1 MHTLVCASNTV
12 YNVSLL
18 WQGSNGCV
26 KGLGTKTDP
35 IGHFYVGDKMS
46 LFCRQSSS
54 RWHCHQQRCSR
65 LADEIINEHFYFLYT
80 DLKVVWLM
88 FSELRNQN
96 EDFEED
102 SSGFIFLCLANCVF
116 SFSFQYRKTRYCW
129 SQTKHSY
136 PSGGWHEDV
145 QVSRIYVKS
154 ALELSLF
161 WQCSGRVTGSIPE
174 V

>member
-1 MHTLVCASNTV
+1 MD
-12 YNVSLL
+12 VS
-18 WQGSNGCV
+18 
-26 KGLGTKTDP
+26 KGLARKRTLSATSMLVTKCL
-35 IGHFYVGDKMS
+35 YSVS
-46 LFCRQSSS
+46 WSSKVS

-102 SSGFIFLCLANCVF
+102 FSSFTFLCLANCVF

-136 PSGGWHEDV
+136 PSGGWHDDV